1 MDTEFVNVFIQKQ
14 KDVMIDNMLK
24 CVMLETR
31 LSLAEAHTQKVVE
44 EHNKTLQ
51 ELEQVKQKL
60 QEAEKKI
67 AGTILG
73 HLREP

>member
-31 LSLAEAHTQKVVE
+31 LSLAEMQMQKVME
-44 EHNKTLQ
+44 EQNRTLQ
-51 ELEQVKQKL
+51 ELEQVKLKL
-60 QEAEKKI
+60 QEAEKKV
-67 AGTILG
+67 ASTILG